1 MKKLCASKS
10 ILLLLICIKI
20 RLRNNIIS
28 NCEISQ
34 PMSTTCGNASAKYFL
49 SFDWHSTYTVH
60 VTLSGF
66 LINVTHAPSISVSI
80 WFQGRRKFRRQKF
93 RRQKFRRKKFR
104 RISKS
109 RNFVVRKFVVG
120 NFVVLIRITA
130 FTKRYHLNY
139 TIT

>member
-1 MKKLCASKS
+1 MFFRVPTEKKLCEYHVESS
-10 ILLLLICIKI
+10 I
-20 RLRNNIIS
+20 
-28 NCEISQ
+28 
-34 PMSTTCGNASAKYFL
+34 AA
-49 SFDWHSTYTVH
+49 TVQE
-60 VTLSGF
+60 G
-66 LINVTHAPSISVSI
+66 
-80 WFQGRRKFRRQKF
+80 GRRKFRRQKF